1 MRARLKRSS
10 STHFAYEEGP
20 KMKRNRDEYMTLAN
34 GGTNL
39 TRRSVLQ
46 RAAWITAAAAFPRV
60 PGYGA
65 VMAAQDVSPVM
76 VKLST
81 YMADARNTEL
91 PDKVVQDA
99 THHILDTVAAMVS
112 GSELPPGRDAIQFA
126 RNYGGGQK
134 TATVVA
140 SKILCGPIDA
150 AFANGELAHSD
161 ESDDDYTS
169 GGAHPG
175 SAIVPATLALG
186 EQFEITG
193 THFLRAVTLGYDI
206 GMRAYKTLNGGVLKE
221 THNLVGTMGAAAASG
236 CVAGLNVQQMRW
248 LLDYATQQAGAGIG
262 TWREDSEHI
271 EKAFL
276 FGAMGAR
283 NGVTAALLVRSG
295 WTGVN
300 DVLSGPQNFVKSYA
314 PKADPAGLTEELG
327 QRYEVSL
334 TSIKDWTTGGPILSL
349 LDAIVNL
356 RKRHPFEASDVR
368 HVVVRSATSQAERVN
383 NREMPD
389 INVQYLIA
397 VMLIDKT
404 VSFHAA
410 HDTARMKDPAILR
423 EHAKVELVGDEELER
438 LLPTRV
444 GIVEVELTDGTHLT
458 ERVENARGTP
468 ENPMTRD
475 EVVAKA
481 RGLMTPVLGTAISTK
496 LIDRLLDINSVKDV
510 RELRPLLQRA

>member
-1 MRARLKRSS
+1 MGEDQNTARIP
-10 STHFAYEEGP
+10 EGS
-20 KMKRNRDEYMTLAN
+20 NSLF
-34 GGTNL
+34 
-39 TRRSVLQ
+39 TRRGLIQ
-46 RAAWITAAAAFPRV
+46 RAAWIFPATAFLPRW
-60 PGYGA
+60 A
-65 VMAAQDVSPVM
+65 SAAQEVSPVM
-76 VKLST
+76 AKLST
-81 YMADARNTEL
+81 YMAAARDIEL
-91 PDKVVQDA
+91 PEKVVQDA
-99 THHILDTVAAMVS
+99 KYHILDTVAAMIS
-112 GSELPPGRDAIQFA
+112 GSELPPGRDAIEFA
-126 RNYGGGQK
+126 RTYAGGQRV
-134 TATVVA
+134 ATVVA
-140 SKILCGPIDA
+140 SKTLCGPMDA
-150 AFANGELAHSD
+150 AFANGELAHAD

-186 EQFEITG
+186 EQFQISG

-206 GMRAYKTLNGGVLKE
+206 GMRAYKTLKGGVLTE
-221 THNLVGTMGAAAASG
+221 THNLVGTMGASAACG
-236 CVAGLNVQQMRW
+236 CVAGLDVQRMRW

-262 TWREDSEHI
+262 TWRDDIEHI

-295 WTGVN
+295 WTGMN
-300 DVLSGPQNFVKSYA
+300 DVLAGPQNFVKSYA
-314 PKADPAGLTEELG
+314 PKADPANLTEDLG
-327 QRYEVSL
+327 KRYEVSL
-334 TSIKDWTTGGPILSL
+334 TSIKGWTTGGPILSL
-349 LDAIVNL
+349 LDAIVNI
-356 RKRHPFEASDVR
+356 RKRRPFEANDVR
-368 HVVVRSATSQAERVN
+368 HLVVRSATSQAERVN

-389 INVQYLIA
+389 INVQYLVA

-410 HDTARMKDPAILR
+410 HDKARMQDQAILR
-423 EHAKVELVGDEELER
+423 EEAKVELIGDEELER

-444 GIVEVELTDGTHLT
+444 GVVDVELTDGTHLS

-481 RGLMTPVLGTAISTK
+481 RSLMAPVLGAATATK
-496 LIDRLLDINSVKDV
+496 LIDRLLDIESVKTI

>member
-1 MRARLKRSS
+1 
-10 STHFAYEEGP
+10 
-20 KMKRNRDEYMTLAN
+20 
-34 GGTNL
+34 
-39 TRRSVLQ
+39 
-46 RAAWITAAAAFPRV
+46 
-60 PGYGA
+60 
-65 VMAAQDVSPVM
+65 M

-81 YMADARNTEL
+81 YMVDARNTEL
-91 PDKVVQDA
+91 PDKVAQDA
-99 THHILDTVAAMVS
+99 KFHILDTVAAMIS

-126 RNYGGGQK
+126 QNYGGGRK
-134 TATVVA
+134 VATVVA
-140 SKILCGPIDA
+140 SKIVCGPMDA
-150 AFANGELAHSD
+150 AFVNGELAHSD

-175 SAIVPATLALG
+175 AAVVPAALAMG
-186 EQFEITG
+186 EQFRISG

-206 GMRAYKTLNGGVLKE
+206 GMRAYKTLKGGILGE

-236 CVAGLNVQQMRW
+236 CVASLNVQQMRW

-271 EKAFL
+271 EKGFL

-283 NGVTAALLVRSG
+283 NGVTAALLVQSG

-300 DVLSGPQNFVKSYA
+300 DVLSGPQNFVKTYA
-314 PKADPAGLTEELG
+314 PKANPAGLIEDLG
-327 QRYEVSL
+327 KRYEVSL
-334 TSIKDWTTGGPILSL
+334 TSIKDWTTGGPILTL
-349 LDAIVNL
+349 LDAMVNL
-356 RKRHPFEASDVR
+356 RKRHPFEASHVR
-368 HVVVRSATSQAERVN
+368 HVIVRSATSQAERVN

-397 VMLIDKT
+397 VMLLDKT
-404 VSFHAA
+404 VSFKAA

-423 EHAKVELVGDEELER
+423 EQAKVELVGEDELER

-444 GIVEVELTDGTHLT
+444 GVVEVELADGTHLS

-475 EVVAKA
+475 EVIAKA
-481 RGLMTPVLGTAISTK
+481 RGLMTPVLGASISTK
-496 LIDRLLDINSVKDV
+496 LIDRLLDIDKIKDV
-510 RELRPLLQRA
+510 RELRPLLQRG

>member
-1 MRARLKRSS
+1 MGEDQNTKRIAESK
-10 STHFAYEEGP
+10 EGF
-20 KMKRNRDEYMTLAN
+20 
-34 GGTNL
+34 L
-39 TRRSVLQ
+39 TRRGLLQ
-46 RAAWITAAAAFPRV
+46 RAAWIVPSAAFLPRW
-60 PGYGA
+60 A
-65 VMAAQDVSPVM
+65 SAAQEISPVM
-76 VKLST
+76 AKLSE
-81 YMADARNTEL
+81 YMAGARDSEL
-91 PDKVVQDA
+91 PEKVVQDA
-99 THHILDTVAAMVS
+99 KFHILDTVAAMVS

-126 RNYGGGQK
+126 RTYGGGQK
-134 TATVVA
+134 VATVVA
-140 SKILCGPIDA
+140 SKTLCGPMDA
-150 AFANGELAHSD
+150 AFANGELAHAD

-175 SAIVPATLALG
+175 CADVPATLALG
-186 EQFEITG
+186 EQFEISG
-193 THFLRAVTLGYDI
+193 THLLRAVTLGYDI
-206 GMRAYKTLNGGVLKE
+206 GMRVYKTLKGGVLAE

-236 CVAGLNVQQMRW
+236 WVSGLDVQQMRW
-248 LLDYATQQAGAGIG
+248 LLDYAMQQAGAGIG
-262 TWREDSEHI
+262 TWRDDTEHI
-271 EKAFL
+271 EKGFL

-300 DVLSGPQNFVKSYA
+300 DALSGPQNFVKSYA
-314 PKADPAGLTEELG
+314 PKADPAKLIEDLG
-327 QRYEVSL
+327 KRFEVSL
-334 TSIKDWTTGGPILSL
+334 TSLKDWTTGGPILSI

-356 RKRHPFEASDVR
+356 RKQRSFEANDVR

-389 INVQYLIA
+389 INVQYLVA

-410 HDTARMKDPAILR
+410 HDKARMQDPAILR
-423 EHAKVELVGDEELER
+423 EEAKVELIGDEELER

-444 GIVEVELTDGTHLT
+444 GVVEVELTDGAHLT

-468 ENPMTRD
+468 ENPMTRE

-481 RGLMTPVLGTAISTK
+481 QGLMTPVLGAVTTTK
-496 LIDRLLDINSVKDV
+496 LIDRLLDIESIKNI

>member
-1 MRARLKRSS
+1 M
-10 STHFAYEEGP
+10 
-20 KMKRNRDEYMTLAN
+20 DEDQNTVRVA
-34 GGTNL
+34 GSKDGFL
-39 TRRSVLQ
+39 TRRGLLQ
-46 RAAWITAAAAFPRV
+46 RAAWIFPATALLATWAR
-60 PGYGA
+60 
-65 VMAAQDVSPVM
+65 AAQEVSPVM
-76 VKLST
+76 AKLSE
-81 YMADARNTEL
+81 YMAGARDSAL
-91 PDKVVQDA
+91 PEKVVQDA
-99 THHILDTVAAMVS
+99 KHHILDAVAAMVS

-126 RNYGGGQK
+126 RTYGGGQK
-134 TATVVA
+134 VATVVA
-140 SKILCGPIDA
+140 SKTLCGPMDA
-150 AFANGELAHSD
+150 AFANGELAHAD

-175 SAIVPATLALG
+175 CAVVPATLALG
-186 EQFEITG
+186 EQFEISG

-206 GMRAYKTLNGGVLKE
+206 GMRSYKTLKGGVLSE

-236 CVAGLNVQQMRW
+236 CVASLNVQQMRW

-262 TWREDSEHI
+262 TWRDDIEHI
-271 EKAFL
+271 EKGFL

-295 WTGVN
+295 WTGMN
-300 DVLSGPQNFVKSYA
+300 DVLAGPQNFVKSYA
-314 PKADPAGLTEELG
+314 PKADPAKLAEDLG
-327 QRYEVSL
+327 KRYEVSL
-334 TSIKDWTTGGPILSL
+334 TSLKAWTTGGPILSI

-356 RKRHPFEASDVR
+356 RKQRSFEANDVR

-389 INVQYLIA
+389 INVQYLVA

-410 HDTARMKDPAILR
+410 HDKARMQDPAILR
-423 EHAKVELVGDEELER
+423 EEAKVELIGDEELER

-444 GIVEVELTDGTHLT
+444 GVVEIELTDGAHLT

-468 ENPMTRD
+468 ENPMTRE

-481 RGLMTPVLGTAISTK
+481 QGLMTPVLGAVTTTK
-496 LIDRLLDINSVKDV
+496 LIDRLLDIESIKNI

>member
-1 MRARLKRSS
+1 MGESQD
-10 STHFAYEEGP
+10 
-20 KMKRNRDEYMTLAN
+20 RDQN
-34 GGTNL
+34 PGSINNL
-39 TRRSVLQ
+39 FTRRGLLQ
-46 RAAWITAAAAFPRV
+46 RAAWIFPATAFLARWT
-60 PGYGA
+60 G
-65 VMAAQDVSPVM
+65 AAQDVSPVM
-76 VKLST
+76 AKLSE
-81 YMADARNTEL
+81 YMARARDQEL
-91 PDKVVQDA
+91 PEKVAQDA
-99 THHILDTVAAMVS
+99 KHHILDTVAAMVS
-112 GSELPPGRDAIQFA
+112 GAELPPGRDAIEFA
-126 RNYGGGQK
+126 RTYAGGQK
-134 TATVVA
+134 VATVVA
-140 SKILCGPIDA
+140 SKTLCGPMDA
-150 AFANGELAHSD
+150 AFANGELAHAD
-161 ESDDDYTS
+161 ESDDDYTA

-175 SAIVPATLALG
+175 CAIVPATLALG
-186 EQFEITG
+186 EQFQISG

-206 GMRAYKTLNGGVLKE
+206 GMRAYKTLKNGVLTE
-221 THNLVGTMGAAAASG
+221 THNLVGTMGAGAASG
-236 CVAGLNVQQMRW
+236 CVAGLDVQQMRW
-248 LLDYATQQAGAGIG
+248 LLDYVTQQAGAGIG
-262 TWREDSEHI
+262 TWRDDLEHI

-295 WTGVN
+295 WTGMN

-314 PKADPAGLTEELG
+314 PKTDPAKLVEDLG
-327 QRYEVSL
+327 VRFEVSL
-334 TSIKDWTTGGPILSL
+334 TSIKGWTTGGPIQSL

-356 RKRHPFEASDVR
+356 RKRRPFEANEVR

-410 HDTARMKDPAILR
+410 HDKARMQDPAILR
-423 EHAKVELVGDEELER
+423 EKAKIELMGDEELEK

-444 GIVEVELTDGTHLT
+444 GVVEIELTDGTKLS

-481 RGLMTPVLGTAISTK
+481 RGLMAPVLGPATTTK
-496 LIDRLLDINSVKDV
+496 LIDRLLEIDKVKNV